1 MKISR
6 DELRQAL
13 AEVREEELDA
23 ILKVSE
29 DIGLDQEM
37 EDSRKRVDIEKIR
50 RMAQKQEK
58 RRQWRLPR
66 VAAAILAV
74 ALVGTTT
81 AYAIG
86 KVYQVIVKWDTKLG
100 ENEDDFHFEAV
111 NPAETEAPEE
121 GAEIPDRI
129 ERRYHP
135 TYIAKGFDEYGED
148 RRDQS
153 YRIVYK
159 KKKERLRFEQMT
171 KTEKT
176 MSVLKLS
183 DQKNITVNG
192 CDGQMGNLG
201 DKRVLWFSANQY
213 VFRFWT
219 KAAVDWDELLRMA
232 ESVAVMPPDEIE
244 VYYAPSYIPDRYSEN
259 KDMGMKN
266 EQTYLAYYIRN
277 KEQSLVY
284 SQGLLGGTTSIDSE
298 GVERK
303 KVDVN
308 GWKGQLNYKRGK
320 KTIIWAT
327 NEYSFV
333 LTNFGD
339 LSEEEMLKVARSVTA
354 MEDKGKNKKME

>member
-1 MKISR
+1 MRISK

-13 AEVREEELDA
+13 TEVREEELDA

-29 DIGLDQEM
+29 DKGLDQEI
-37 EDSRKRVDIEKIR
+37 EDSKKRLDIEKIH
-50 RMAQKQEK
+50 RMAQKQKK
-58 RRQWRLPR
+58 RRRRRLPR
-66 VAAAILAV
+66 VAAAILV
-74 ALVGTTT
+74 VTLVGTST

-86 KVYQVIVKWDTKLG
+86 KIHQVIVKWDTKLG
-100 ENEDDFHFEAV
+100 ENVDDFYFEAV
-111 NPAETEAPEE
+111 NPAETETPKE
-121 GAEIPDRI
+121 GTEIPDKI

-148 RRDQS
+148 WRDQS

-176 MSVLKLS
+176 MSAPELS
-183 DQKNITVNG
+183 DRKNITVNG
-192 CDGQMGNLG
+192 YDGQMGNLA
-201 DKRVLWFSANQY
+201 DERVLWFATNQY

-219 KAAVDWDELLRMA
+219 KAAVDWDELLHMA

-244 VYYAPSYIPDRYSEN
+244 VYYAPSYLPDGYSEH
-259 KDMGMKN
+259 KDKGIKN
-266 EQTYLAYYIRN
+266 EMTYTAYYIMN

-284 SQGLLGGTTSIDSE
+284 SQGTLGGTISIDSE
-298 GVERK
+298 GAKRK
-303 KVDVN
+303 KVDIN
-308 GWKGQLNYKRGK
+308 GWKGQMNYRRGK

-333 LTNFGD
+333 LTDFGD
-339 LSEEEMLKVARSVTA
+339 ISEEEMLKVARSVTA
-354 MEDKGKNKKME
+354 IEDKGVAQKN